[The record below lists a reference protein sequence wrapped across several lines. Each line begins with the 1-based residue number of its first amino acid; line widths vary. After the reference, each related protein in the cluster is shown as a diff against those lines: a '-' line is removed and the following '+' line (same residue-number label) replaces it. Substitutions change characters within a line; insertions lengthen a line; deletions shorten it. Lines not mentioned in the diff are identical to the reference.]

1 VIAPTAAGSRRLA
14 ALVVVGLLV
23 AGACGDGGRVGTG
36 GGSSPPAPTAAPAPQ
51 PRAQETSE
59 EPRFVEVA
67 PGPEPAP
74 PEPEPAP
81 PEPEPAPPGP
91 ELFDGGEEDEPPAGD
106 DEAAAGLD
114 EAAVADVIAGVLEAQ
129 SGVTSISEQVYLTL
143 RVRYEGEPDVDVD
156 DVPYAFSTTTGDRTY
171 LRINQAALA
180 NLGAAEDGTDPAV
193 PADAAP
199 IEIILDEGAE
209 QVFVRLGPLAA
220 MSPDGDMDD
229 LAAELAAQDFDM
241 ADLDDLW
248 GRVDSGGEAFPLMQD
263 FGVSAMS
270 LFGEFLELLEV
281 ASSGGS
287 ILAAGAGGPSEAAG
301 VPTEEYRFEI
311 DLAAMADQL
320 PPFFESFFGGV
331 GGTGDDEFLGDLPVP
346 ITLDYV
352 LHVDADGLA
361 RRAVVDLDMGAI
373 LMAALAGFGELFGEG
388 GGMPEIKYRV
398 IVRTDVVGVNDP
410 TLSVTLPDP
419 SLIVELPAVIG
430 L

>member
-1 VIAPTAAGSRRLA
+1 MIAPTAAGSRRLA

-67 PGPEPAP
+67 PG
-74 PEPEPAP
+74 PEPAP